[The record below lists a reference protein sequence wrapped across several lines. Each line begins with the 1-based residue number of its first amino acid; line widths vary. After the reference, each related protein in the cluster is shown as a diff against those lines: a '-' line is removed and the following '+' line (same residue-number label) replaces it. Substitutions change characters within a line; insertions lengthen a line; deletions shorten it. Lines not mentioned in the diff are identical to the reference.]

1 MKNKHNKK
9 IIKIENISES
19 INIFKNCLKFFCSKF
34 LEKTPIVFDLI
45 AFEDT
50 SPKEGILDA
59 IAYKPISSTVKK
71 ADNNTISSL
80 VIIIVFILPEKT

>member
-1 MKNKHNKK
+1 MKNKLKNKMM
-9 IIKIENISES
+9 KIENISES
-19 INIFKNCLKFFCSKF
+19 VNIFKNSLYFFCLKF

-59 IAYKPISSTVKK
+59 IAYTPISSTVKK
-71 ADNNTISSL
+71 AVNKTISSL
-80 VIIIVFILPEKT
+80 VIIIVFILAEKT